1 MNRRRVLAVA
11 GAGLTGGCL
20 RLTGGGTD
28 TPGGESTTTRTATAT
43 RTPTPTASPTDSPTL
58 TDSPT
63 PTESPTPT
71 PDPRAFQYPPE
82 TGETGLA
89 APLGRA
95 HSSRLAFDTF
105 SIRRQDG
112 FESLTASVTPDRMLI
127 RPGEYTAD
135 VFVASGEYYLRG
147 LVAGERV
154 YDFQQTVPDE
164 FTRDRVVGGTLVS
177 ALAEGGQWNVQGV
190 VQRDGE
196 QLLQAVGSDVAAQTP
211 FRDTSRVSRY
221 FRDSFEVTDFAGDC
235 FVTESGVVRR
245 MTASVTAR
253 EEETGRSET
262 LQFRV
267 ETSDVG
273 ETSVSQP
280 GWLSTAEANAPA
292 VSSEFT
298 DNRRAVAVTLEGG
311 SRLPG
316 RGNLDTYDRDGY
328 YDAQL
333 DQPIGVGDTV
343 YVWKRSRDSAAVTR
357 EPPSEEP
364 VANWGSNTRF
374 NLRIGRIPLISGR
387 AVGSGPTTRS
397 LLARLL
403 P

>member
-1 MNRRRVLAVA
+1 
-11 GAGLTGGCL
+11 
-20 RLTGGGTD
+20 
-28 TPGGESTTTRTATAT
+28 
-43 RTPTPTASPTDSPTL
+43 
-58 TDSPT
+58 
-63 PTESPTPT
+63 
-71 PDPRAFQYPPE
+71 
-82 TGETGLA
+82 
-89 APLGRA
+89 
-95 HSSRLAFDTF
+95 
-105 SIRRQDG
+105 
-112 FESLTASVTPDRMLI
+112 MLI

-147 LVAGERV
+147 LVGGERV
-154 YDFQQTVPDE
+154 YDSQRTVPDE
-164 FTRDRVVGGTLVS
+164 FTRDRVIGGTLVS
-177 ALAEGGQWNVQGV
+177 TLAEGGQWNVRGV
-190 VQRDGE
+190 VRRDGE
-196 QLLQAVGSDVAAQTP
+196 QLLRAVSDGVAAQIP
-211 FRDTSRVSRY
+211 FRETGSVSKY
-221 FRDSFEVTDFAGDC
+221 LRDPFEVTDVAGNC
-235 FVTESGVVRR
+235 LVAESGVVRR

-273 ETSVSQP
+273 ETSVSRP
-280 GWLSTAEANAPA
+280 GWLSTAETNAPV

-298 DNRRAVAVTLEGG
+298 DNRRAVAVTLDDG

-333 DQPIGVGDTV
+333 DRPIAVGDTV
-343 YVWKRSRDSAAVTR
+343 YVWKRTQDSAAVTR

-364 VANWGSNTRF
+364 VGNWGSNTRF

-397 LLARLL
+397 LLSRLL
-403 P
+403 S